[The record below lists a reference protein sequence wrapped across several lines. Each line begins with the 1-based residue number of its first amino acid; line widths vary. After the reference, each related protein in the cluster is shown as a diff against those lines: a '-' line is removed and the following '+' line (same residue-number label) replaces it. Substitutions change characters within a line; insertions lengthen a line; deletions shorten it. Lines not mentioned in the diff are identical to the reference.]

1 MKNPYKTPTVAAT
14 LMLILMLGSA
24 AGAAQAGDR
33 HVARTRQGPNGGSV
47 TVQRD
52 RGNGVQQRSVE
63 RHGPAGRSLEAQR
76 SRSYDPETGTYQG
89 GASRTVT
96 GVDGQTA
103 SRSREVTREDGQAT
117 VTRETTGPNGQT
129 STYQRSRGDGQAEVV
144 RTGPNGQTFS
154 RSRSVESSDQ
164 GVTVQ
169 TQSTG
174 PQGGSRDRNVT
185 YSPAGGE

>member
-1 MKNPYKTPTVAAT
+1 MNPSHKIPTIAAT

-33 HVARTRQGPNGGSV
+33 HVERTRQGPHGGSV
-47 TVQRD
+47 AVQRD
-52 RGNGVQQRSVE
+52 RGNGLQQRSVE
-63 RHGPAGRSLEAQR
+63 RQGPAGRSLEAQR

-103 SRSREVTREDGQAT
+103 SRSREVIREDGQAT

-144 RTGPNGQTFS
+144 RTGPDGQTFS
-154 RSRSVESSDQ
+154 RSRSVESGDQ

-174 PQGGSRDRNVT
+174 PQGGSRDRTVT

>member
-1 MKNPYKTPTVAAT
+1 VKNPHKTPTVAAS

-24 AGAAQAGDR
+24 AGIAQAGDR
-33 HVARTRQGPNGGSV
+33 HVARTRQ
-47 TVQRD
+47 
-52 RGNGVQQRSVE
+52 
-63 RHGPAGRSLEAQR
+63 GPAGRSLEAQR
-76 SRSYDPETGTYQG
+76 SRSYDPATGTYQG

-96 GVDGQTA
+96 GVNGQTV

-117 VTRETTGPNGQT
+117 VTRQTTGPDGQT

-144 RTGPNGQTFS
+144 RTGPDGQTFS

-174 PQGGSRDRNVT
+174 PQGGSRDRSVT